1 MDGKVFRLHSGI
13 GKQNEHWFDSDLYNK
28 KIIDTIHDPTA
39 LKLMPTSIPSPF
51 ARIDL
56 VKTAFKYVVDKQD
69 LDGDTAY
76 HQLVSDCLDVGQ
88 IIFERDKHESKLKI
102 EKWDRDIDLE
112 KLRTSQKPKHKLLY
126 ETLDLFIKQD
136 GKDYNFEDQPVTY
149 IIKYNNRIIGATSP
163 VTLFFTPDN
172 DLNSVDIQ
180 FSIANGQ
187 DKVFDKI
194 YMPLYKRD
202 ESYIK
207 FLFSFFY
214 AHSKLTDSMKEV
226 WNYLELNLKR
236 LEQTNSKLYNTIL
249 NHVKPNAEKEYA
261 NYEDSDTGTKGDDI
275 LILGCHYKKKTSDN
289 SQIEQKS
296 EFVINSTKINP
307 QKYLI
312 KPLALQNQFSKPYIY
327 ISGQWSSN
335 NTVPYYDPS
344 ELKDRRLPETDDKYP
359 YLTVSDFLEKYI
371 IRLVYPIN
379 KEKYFDGNLQLGKE
393 NNLGYALP
401 IKKLYFDFFGIEDL
415 KRNLKMSVNAM
426 GSITVTLD
434 VPVKGGKVTFERK
447 YDVVQIAE
455 IPEPDE
461 SRNQGYI
468 LENKFSFSLFPPV
481 KSPTKNHFRAL
492 LLDRDISGVFSGNK
506 YDLYFQ
512 KIEEIEITDSNN
524 TKRKINS
531 VKETKP
537 LLDSD
542 DKRFRTRCDKES
554 EGVTSQFYVLEDD
567 FDFIE
572 VKHSFASGILVP
584 KFERSNG
591 SDKYTFAID
600 FGTSNTHI
608 ESIINGQKT
617 PQPFEILDKDLQLAT
632 LHDPRITDIQEGFPY
647 IIELIHYILVPEKI
661 DRKSDSKFPVR
672 TAIGEYKNLNYNK
685 GVSTLA
691 DCNIPFYF
699 ENKTGLENFPTKI
712 KTDLKWLNIEEEEN
726 KQSVNAFLEELL
738 FLIRNKVLLNGGNIR
753 ETSIIWFYP
762 SSMDSGK
769 VDRLE
774 KIWQRIYRN
783 YFSDDVSKVRSIS
796 ESITPYYHFANGG
809 KASSF
814 ATVVSIDI
822 GGGTTDVVV
831 YDQRKPKLLTSF
843 KFAGNALYG
852 DGYDGNSEN
861 NGFVLK
867 YTNSIKSKITDNNLS
882 NLLGVYN
889 EISQDKQSR
898 DIISFFFSLEKN
910 KTIKEK
916 KIALNFSEM
925 LSIDKDLKIIF
936 ILFYSAIIYH
946 IAKLLQAKG
955 ISLPRHI
962 TFSGMGS
969 KSISILSSGNRTLE
983 SFTKIIFE
991 KVFQTPYLEDGLTIH
1006 QEIEFPK
1013 EVTCKGALLEEKID
1027 VDQEKIKEVL
1037 VGTKE
1042 PKLIKTTSINYSDVN
1057 NDQSIKKDVI
1067 EEVKEFFKLIFEIDS
1082 NEFSFSRKFD
1092 SNPAHI
1098 DKYKEIIKKDLEDK
1112 LNDGLKEKEKEL
1124 YGNKN
1129 AELEETLF
1137 FYPLVGVLNN
1147 LAFEISKGFKG

>member
-28 KIIDTIHDPTA
+28 KIIDAIHDPTA
-39 LKLMPTSIPSPF
+39 LKHMPTSIPSPF

-56 VKTAFKYVVDKQD
+56 VKIAFKYVVDKQD

-76 HQLVSDCLDVGQ
+76 HKLVSDCLDVGQ
-88 IIFERDKHESKLKI
+88 ILFERDKFKDKIKI
-102 EKWDRDIDLE
+102 EKWDRNTDLE

-126 ETLDLFIKQD
+126 ETLDLFIRQD
-136 GKDYNFEDQPVTY
+136 GKDYNLDEQPVTY
-149 IIKYNNRIIGATSP
+149 IIKYNNKIIGATSP

-172 DLNSVDIQ
+172 DLSSVDVQ

-187 DKVFDKI
+187 DRVFDKI
-194 YMPLYKRD
+194 YMPLYQRD
-202 ESYIK
+202 ASYIK

-214 AHSKLTDSMKEV
+214 AHSQLQGSMKEV
-226 WNYLELNLKR
+226 WNYFELNLKR
-236 LEQTNSKLYNTIL
+236 LEESNFNLFDTIL
-249 NHVKPNAEKEYA
+249 NEIRPNAVIDYPNK
-261 NYEDSDTGTKGDDI
+261 YEDLDTGTRGDDV
-275 LILGCHYKKKTSDN
+275 LILGCHYRKKKSDN
-289 SQIEQKS
+289 KNIEQQS
-296 EFVINSTKINP
+296 DFVIDSKKMDS
-307 QKYLI
+307 QKYPH
-312 KPLALQNQFSKPYIY
+312 KPLALQNIFSKPYRY
-327 ISGQWSSN
+327 ISGQWSIN
-335 NTVPYYDPS
+335 NTVPYYDQN
-344 ELKDRRLPETDDKYP
+344 ELNGRVLPETGDPYP

-393 NNLGYALP
+393 NNYGYALP
-401 IKKLYFDFFGIEDL
+401 IKKKYFDFFDIEDL
-415 KRNLKMSVNAM
+415 KRNLKISVNAM
-426 GSITVTLD
+426 GSVTVTLD
-434 VPVKGGKVTFERK
+434 VPVKGGKVTFERV
-447 YDVVQIAE
+447 YSVMQSEHEVN
-455 IPEPDE
+455 EPDE
-461 SRNQGYI
+461 SKNQGYI
-468 LENKFSFSLFPPV
+468 LENKFSFSLFPLV
-481 KSPTKNHFRAL
+481 KSPTTNHFRAL

-512 KIEEIEITDSNN
+512 KIDEKEVTDTNN
-524 TKRKINS
+524 TKRKVNS
-531 VKETKP
+531 VKEAQP

-542 DKRFRTRCDKES
+542 DKRFRIRCDKES

-567 FDFIE
+567 FDFVE
-572 VKHSFASGILVP
+572 VKHSFATGILVP
-584 KFERSNG
+584 KFERGHG

-608 ESIINGQKT
+608 EYIITGKNT
-617 PQPFEILDKDLQLAT
+617 PQPFEILDRDLQLAT
-632 LHDPRITDIQEGFPY
+632 LHDPKITDIQEGFPY
-647 IIELIHYILVPEKI
+647 IIELINYILVPEKI
-661 DRKSDSKFPVR
+661 EKNLDSKFPVR
-672 TAIGEYKNLNYNK
+672 TALGKYKNLNSNK
-685 GVSTLA
+685 ALNTLA

-699 ENKTGLENFPTKI
+699 EKRTGLENFPTKI
-712 KTDLKWLNIEEEEN
+712 MTDLKWLNIEEEEN

-738 FLIRNKVLLNGGNIR
+738 FLIRNKVLLNGGSLK

-774 KIWQRIYRN
+774 KIWQRIYKN
-783 YFSDDVSKVRSIS
+783 YFSDDVLKVRSIS
-796 ESITPYYHFANGG
+796 ESITPYYYFAN
-809 KASSF
+809 KKQASS

-831 YDQRKPKLLTSF
+831 YQQGVPKLLTSF

-852 DGYDGNSEN
+852 DGYGGESGN
-861 NGFVLK
+861 NGFVSK
-867 YTNSIKSKITDNNLS
+867 YTNSIKAKITDNNLS

-889 EISQDKQSR
+889 DISQDKQSR

-910 KTIKEK
+910 KTIIDK

-925 LSIDKDLKIIF
+925 LSTDKDFKIVF

-946 IAKLLQAKG
+946 IAKLLQINE

-969 KSISILSSGNRTLE
+969 KSIQILSSGNKTLE

-1013 EVTCKGALLEEKID
+1013 EVTCKGALLADKID

-1042 PKLIKTTSINYSDVN
+1042 PKLARATKIRYSDI
-1057 NDQSIKKDVI
+1057 DQTIKNGVL
-1067 EEVKEFFKLIFEIDS
+1067 EEVKDFFKLIFEIDS
-1082 NEFSFSRKFD
+1082 NDFSFSKKFD
-1092 SNPAHI
+1092 ANPADT
-1098 DKYKEIIKKDLEDK
+1098 DKYKDIVKRDLEDK
-1112 LNDGLKEKEKEL
+1112 LNNGLKEKEKDL
-1124 YGNKN
+1124 FGNRN